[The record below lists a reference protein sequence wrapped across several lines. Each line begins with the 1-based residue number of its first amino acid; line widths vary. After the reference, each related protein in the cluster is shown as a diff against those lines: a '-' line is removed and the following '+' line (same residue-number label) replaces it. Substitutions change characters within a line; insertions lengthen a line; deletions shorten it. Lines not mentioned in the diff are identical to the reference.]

1 MKILEMIQK
10 TFSKKK
16 PITRRKAGHS
26 GVLTEKY
33 FELMREK
40 EMRLKAEGVGPE
52 ELFHELFA
60 ETEEEKKTWQ

>member
-16 PITRRKAGHS
+16 RITHRKAERS
-26 GVLTEKY
+26 EELTEKY
-33 FELMREK
+33 FELLREK

-52 ELFHELFA
+52 KLFHELFA
-60 ETEEEKKTWQ
+60 ETEEESETWQ

>member
-16 PITRRKAGHS
+16 HITHKQAERS
-26 GVLTEKY
+26 EELTEKY

-40 EMRLKAEGVGPE
+40 ERKLEAEGLSIE
-52 ELFHELFA
+52 ELIHELIFA
-60 ETEEEKKTWQ
+60 NGKDETWQ